1 MVFDIFFIKLLCEKK
16 ITVLTSKQ
24 VFLRTGSKPNYSIGS
39 GPAEPVRLVWPWPD
53 QLLNL
58 VALFFKNLSQ
68 NCKLLRI
75 KSVYNKNATSSD
87 RKIATAALNL
97 RTWNSDT

>member
-1 MVFDIFFIKLLCEKK
+1 MVFAIFILSCYMG
-16 ITVLTSKQ
+16 
-24 VFLRTGSKPNYSIGS
+24 RTGPV
-39 GPAEPVRLVWPWPD
+39 GPAMARPTFELGRT
-53 QLLNL
+53 
-58 VALFFKNLSQ
+58 FFLNLSQ

-97 RTWNSDT
+97 RTWDSDT